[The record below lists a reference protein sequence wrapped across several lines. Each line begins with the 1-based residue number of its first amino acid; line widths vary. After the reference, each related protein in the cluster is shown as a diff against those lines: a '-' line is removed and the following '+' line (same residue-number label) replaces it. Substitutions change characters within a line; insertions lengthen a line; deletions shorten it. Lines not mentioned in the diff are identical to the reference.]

1 MDFVPCFSYSLKSQE
16 KLPRKIYSIDTGL
29 AEIIGFRFTNNY
41 GRFMENLVFIELKR
55 RFKKENLFY
64 YLKDGFETD
73 FVIKQGL
80 KTKQLI
86 QVCYKIEDEKT
97 RNRELKSLIKA
108 GEELK
113 CRDLLVITW
122 DYEAEEKFKNKKIIY
137 KSLWKWLLEV

>member
-1 MDFVPCFSYSLKSQE
+1 M
-16 KLPRKIYSIDTGL
+16 

-122 DYEAEEKFKNKKIIY
+122 DYEDEKKFKNKKI
-137 KSLWKWLLEV
+137 KFVPLWKWLLK